1 VNVSVLEEEEI
12 QVKDKVL
19 EDEYLGFDGHN
30 D

>member
-1 VNVSVLEEEEI
+1 MNVSVLEEEI